1 VNTDTRVERFRALY
15 ESTRPRVLAY
25 ALRRTPTPEDAAD
38 VVAETFTIAW
48 RRLDDVPDGEGGL
61 LWLYATGRRVV
72 ANNGRR
78 ARRRAELVDRIGA
91 ELAAALA
98 LPDERNEGEALMAA
112 MALDRVS
119 DDDRELL
126 MLAGWEGL
134 GPAELARLLG
144 CSPAAARVRLHR
156 ARARLATEMGRL
168 GLLAKPARPSR
179 HLPLRD
185 LVRSDS
191 PEEAGGQ

>member
-1 VNTDTRVERFRALY
+1 VDVDTRVERFRSLY
-15 ESTRPRVLAY
+15 ESTRSPVLAY
-25 ALRRTPTPEDAAD
+25 ALRRTASPEDAAD
-38 VVAETFTIAW
+38 VVAEVFTIAW

-91 ELAAALA
+91 QLAAALA
-98 LPDERNEGEALMAA
+98 SPPDANEGDALIAA
-112 MALDRVS
+112 TALDRIS
-119 DDDRELL
+119 ADDRELL

-134 GPAELARLLG
+134 APAQLGHLLG

-156 ARARLATEMGRL
+156 ARGRL
-168 GLLAKPARPSR
+168 VVEMRRLGILAKPATAAR
-179 HLPLRD
+179 HLPERD
-185 LVRSDS
+185 LFRDS
-191 PEEAGGQ
+191 PEEARGR